1 MLPLRL
7 NPMLDL
13 DRLAAAYRP
22 TRRLVIEDFLDE
34 ASAAAL
40 LRWATTT
47 EQWRHILN
55 GGDTVFEIPR
65 ADYLAMP
72 AEERDRLG
80 QAVTTA
86 ARTGFQYRYDSI
98 RVEDDAAARVK
109 RATPLDAFAIL
120 MSAPETLALLGHVI
134 GVPDLDF
141 ADAQATAYRPGDF
154 LTGHDD
160 NVVGKGRS
168 AAYVLSLNPSWRPEW
183 GGLLLFH
190 DGSRV
195 DGVVPGFNRLSLF
208 GVPQTHSVSSVTPAA
223 AVPRYS
229 ITGWLRVSTE

>member
-1 MLPLRL
+1 MVPLRL
-7 NPMLDL
+7 NPTLDP

-40 LRWATTT
+40 HRWATTT
-47 EQWRHILN
+47 EDWRHILN
-55 GGDTVFEIPR
+55 GGEKVFEIPR
-65 ADYLAMP
+65 AAYLAMP
-72 AEERDRLG
+72 AAERDTLD
-80 QAVTTA
+80 QAVTAA

-98 RVEDDAAARVK
+98 RVEDDAAARAK

-120 MSAPETLALLGHVI
+120 MSAPETLALFGHVI
-134 GVPDLDF
+134 GAPDLDF

-160 NVVGKGRS
+160 NVAGKGRR
-168 AAYVLSLNPSWRPEW
+168 AAYVLGLTPAWRPEW

-190 DGSRV
+190 DGPRV
-195 DGVVPGFNRLSLF
+195 DGIVPGFNRLSLF
-208 GVPQTHSVSSVTPAA
+208 GVPQTHSVSSVAA
-223 AVPRYS
+223 AAAAPRYS
-229 ITGWLRVSTE
+229 ITGWLRVTTE